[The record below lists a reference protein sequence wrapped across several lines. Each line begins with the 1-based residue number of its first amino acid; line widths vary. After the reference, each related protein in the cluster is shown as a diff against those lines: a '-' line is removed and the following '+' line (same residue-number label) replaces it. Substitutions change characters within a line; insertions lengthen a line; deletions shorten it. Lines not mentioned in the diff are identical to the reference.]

1 MASHRIDSTAPVL
14 IASLMMRR
22 CSSSGTLDRPNTPAA
37 SRASAIWCRPE
48 QRSTKPMM
56 VCGRT
61 GHCIRLER
69 RMPKGVADRSERQ
82 DGFGHDIP
90 LDLVGTGVDRRCP
103 VIEIERHGGDAVVWR
118 HGRLIVAELSR
129 LGLEGGRIPGER
141 LDSQVIEDLQRLT
154 ATDLHLRGHGAGVAA
169 LAEV

>member
-90 LDLVGTGVDRRCP
+90 LDLVGTGVDRRGP
-103 VIEIERHGGDAVVWR
+103 VVEIERRGGDAVVGR
-118 HGRLIVAELSR
+118 HGRLVVAELA
-129 LGLEGGRIPGER
+129 GLRFERCRVPGER
-141 LDSQVIEDLQRLT
+141 LD
-154 ATDLHLRGHGAGVAA
+154 
-169 LAEV
+169 AEVIKRL